1 MRTTGIEPPLLKAL
15 LCGPVVPGAEGE
27 VVKKR
32 NLSDAEIGIVKA
44 MLRKG
49 WRNDVIHFHFNKP
62 DRLISSGRI
71 TQIKKGVYGAS
82 VEEAQPEELEAFL
95 AARQDP
101 DVKSPPA
108 PSPVDVRILR
118 SLFVRETGTWRL
130 AGGETDR
137 TECKAGFRLQPEDR
151 FSKALRAIAG
161 LANNKGGYLLFG
173 VTDATYQ
180 ADGLA
185 DDVFTK
191 SDISL
196 VNRILAGSLD
206 PVPHVTKGHIEL
218 GGKQVG
224 VLYVEKHDHGPVIAI
239 KNVGQDV
246 KEGGIYFRY
255 VGETRLIKPGELR
268 QIIAA
273 REQRAIAEFSTR
285 MNRVAI
291 GKEATIDLDT
301 GEVAGTSGK
310 FLIDKSLLPSIQFVR
325 EGEFDEKKGA
335 PALRLIGDVE
345 PVSEVERER
354 TRIIRENV
362 TPDAVVRN
370 FLRNEKVAEP
380 MQYIHFQAHAQRKWF
395 PVWFY
400 IDQARSTAS
409 EVVEDLRKQVATYP
423 SSRDALV
430 DRLSGKD
437 TAFRQSTGKAEALR
451 GKLARGEIKPP
462 TNVDED
468 VVFAGAV
475 QALPT
480 AVKPKDLES
489 IRTILLQCLDRA
501 QGADPRSSNRRGAIY
516 RAASRLD
523 ELLYS
528 RK

>member
-1 MRTTGIEPPLLKAL
+1 MA
-15 LCGPVVPGAEGE
+15 VPRAGEGS
-27 VVKKR
+27 VAKKR

-44 MLRKG
+44 MLRRG

-95 AARQDP
+95 AARHDA
-101 DVKSPPA
+101 DAKSPPA
-108 PSPVDVRILR
+108 PSPIEVRVLR
-118 SLFVRETGTWRL
+118 SLFVRDTGTWRL
-130 AGGETDR
+130 VGGETDR
-137 TECKAGFRLQPEDR
+137 IECKAGFRLQPEDR

-173 VTDATYQ
+173 ITDATYQ
-180 ADGLA
+180 ADGLS

-196 VNRILAGSLD
+196 LNRILAGALD
-206 PVPHVTKGHIEL
+206 PVPHVTKGLIEL

-273 REQRAIAEFSTR
+273 REQRAIAEFSAR

-380 MQYIHFQAHAQRKWF
+380 MQYIHSQAHAQRKWF

-400 IDQARSTAS
+400 IDQTQSTTAD
-409 EVVEDLRKQVATYP
+409 VAEDLRKQVATYP

-430 DRLSGKD
+430 DRLAGKES
-437 TAFRQSTGKAEALR
+437 AFRQSTGKAEALR
-451 GKLARGEIKPP
+451 AKLARSEIKAP
-462 TNVDED
+462 TDIDED

-475 QALPT
+475 QALSAT
-480 AVKPKDLES
+480 VKTKDLES
-489 IRTILLQCLDRA
+489 IRTILLGCLDRA
-501 QGADPRSSNRRGAIY
+501 QGNDSRSSNRRGAIY
-516 RAASRLD
+516 RAACRLD

-528 RK
+528 KKK